1 MKRFVAFFLFAVT
14 VLLAQSTRLIP
25 EFVDVHQMNPS
36 IILDIR
42 YATPNNFLHRAV
54 YPQARCFLVK
64 EAALKLNEVQKEL
77 QSIGL
82 GLKIFDGYRPL
93 SVQKKMW
100 EIMPNPSYV
109 ANPKHGSRHNRG
121 SAVDLTLV
129 DSSGHELEMPTGF
142 DDFTPRAHHDYMKL
156 PAKVRINRW
165 ILRTVMEKHGFKPIR
180 TEWWHY
186 DLKNWRKYPVM
197 DFSFE
202 ELDQMIKKNRHR
214 IQKSVKLKQ

>member
-1 MKRFVAFFLFAVT
+1 MKRFVAFLFFAVT
-14 VLLAQSTRLIP
+14 VLLAQSTKPIP

-100 EIMPNPSYV
+100 EIMPNPNYV

-156 PAKVRINRW
+156 PARVRINRW

>member
-1 MKRFVAFFLFAVT
+1 
-14 VLLAQSTRLIP
+14 
-25 EFVDVHQMNPS
+25 
-36 IILDIR
+36 LDIR

-100 EIMPNPSYV
+100 EIMPNPNYV

-156 PAKVRINRW
+156 PARVRINRW

-202 ELDQMIKKNRHR
+202 QLDQMIKKNRHR